1 MTYSVSHA
9 FLPSLSLQQK
19 KLAEYAAYDTYKKI
33 ISIGQKHGENEEKK
47 KKEERSYLFS
57 IRGKLQY

>member
-19 KLAEYAAYDTYKKI
+19 KLAEYAAYDTYKKKI

-47 KKEERSYLFS
+47 KKEEKVIFS
-57 IRGKLQY
+57 A